1 MGAKYRKFLVGQT
14 GKSPVLVHIWEQFWR
29 RLTLVKVKRAA
40 LLHGDR
46 MFNFILR
53 RVAVA
58 IPTLIILLI
67 ASFWLMQ
74 SAPGGPFTSERP
86 LPAQVLANIEA
97 KYGLDQPT
105 YVQLWNYVVGIVT
118 EFDFGPSY
126 KYKDRTVN
134 DIIAQGFPVTLTY
147 GIISFVLAIVVGGV
161 LGMAAAIRQ
170 NSWLDYFAVGI
181 TIGAQVLPNF
191 VMAPILILI
200 FTLWLGWLP
209 GGGWNGG
216 EWQHLIMPVIA
227 LSTSY
232 MASIARLTRSSM
244 LEVLRSNFIR
254 TARAKGLPDRTIIYR
269 HALKPALL
277 PVISYLGPAFVGMV
291 TGSFIIDAIF
301 GTGGIGYFY
310 VNSAFNRDYAVMMG
324 LTILLGSMT
333 IMFNMVVDILYA
345 WIDPKIRL

>member
-1 MGAKYRKFLVGQT
+1 ML
-14 GKSPVLVHIWEQFWR
+14 S
-29 RLTLVKVKRAA
+29 
-40 LLHGDR
+40 
-46 MFNFILR
+46 FIVR

-58 IPTLIILLI
+58 IPTLLVLMII
-67 ASFWLMQ
+67 SFLLMQ
-74 SAPGGPFTSERP
+74 TAPGGPFNSERP

-97 KYGLDQPT
+97 KYGLDQPMWKQFT
-105 YVQLWNYVVGIVT
+105 DYIGGIVT
-118 EFDFGPSY
+118 QFDFGPSY
-126 KYKDRTVN
+126 KYKDRSVN

-147 GIISFVLAIVVGGV
+147 GTISFLLAIVVGGA
-161 LGMAAAIRQ
+161 LGIAAAIRQ

-191 VMAPILILI
+191 VMAPILILV
-200 FTLWLGWLP
+200 FSLWLGWLP

-216 EWQHLIMPVIA
+216 QWDHVIMPVIA

-254 TARAKGLPDRTIIYR
+254 TARAKGLPDRAIIWR
-269 HALKPALL
+269 HALKPSIL
-277 PVISYLGPAFVGMV
+277 PVVSYLGPAFVGMV
-291 TGSFIIDAIF
+291 TGSFIIDSIF
-301 GTGGIGYFY
+301 STGGVGYFY
-310 VNSAFNRDYAVMMG
+310 VNAAFNRDYAVMMG

-333 IMFNMVVDILYA
+333 ILFNMVVDILYA